1 MVRIEK
7 ITIRGFKSFA
17 KKTVIKFPSNFSVIC
32 GANGSGKSN
41 ILDAVCFVLG
51 RISAKSL
58 RAGRLN
64 ELIFH
69 GTPGKKPAD
78 SAEVTLVFDNTD
90 RKIPVDE
97 DSVVVTRKI
106 SRKGISIYK
115 LNGKTVT
122 REKVL
127 EILRPAGIK
136 PDGHNIILQGDV
148 TEVVEMSAQ
157 ERRKII
163 DEISGISE
171 FEEKKKKAEKELE
184 VVSTRLREAEIVLGE
199 RLARLRK
206 LEAEK
211 EAAEKYRK
219 LSRELEVLRASFVKK
234 RFEEAS
240 ESMEKLKAGLEELE
254 RELEVSEREL
264 EAAERELEEWE
275 KKLRAFDE
283 RFFKRADV
291 SREAERLRGE
301 ILRKKERLQF
311 IEIERSRLE
320 SLIEKTTETGNRAV
334 KEVISLGRTGVYGT
348 VSSLMEVPPEYRV
361 AVEVAAGP
369 HLSDVIVKNEDVA
382 VDLVKYLKSRRIGRC
397 TFLPLTKIKPK
408 KPPGPRPAGSVGF
421 AIDLIRFDEKYRKAF
436 EFVFGDT
443 LVVKTIDDARKIGIN
458 SYRFVTLDGDLVEK
472 SGAIIGGF
480 YRSRQETSEVAAYRK
495 RLAELEE
502 ERKKLESEI
511 PELEKR
517 LAELE
522 ASTGDSGAENE
533 RKALLE
539 ELEKRR
545 ERRKK
550 AYERRIS
557 LQNSVNSLRIK
568 KARLEAELENAALE
582 LRNFEGTET
591 VEGDPE
597 TLKERIDET
606 LRKIHSLGP
615 VNMKALEEYEEERK
629 SFEELRQKVEKLS
642 SERDRIL
649 GIMADVEKRRRES
662 FLSTLSEV
670 SRHFKKV
677 FRDLTGGDAELR
689 LEDPEDIESGL
700 LIQAS
705 PAGKKLIS
713 IDAMSGGEK
722 TLTAL
727 AFLFALQRFR
737 PAPFYIL
744 DEIDAALDK
753 RNTKRVNDLIKKYSG
768 ESQFVVISHNPS
780 TIQAADCVYGVTM
793 EEGESKVVGIKM
805 P

>member
-1 MVRIEK
+1 
-7 ITIRGFKSFA
+7 
-17 KKTVIKFPSNFSVIC
+17 
-32 GANGSGKSN
+32 
-41 ILDAVCFVLG
+41 
-51 RISAKSL
+51 
-58 RAGRLN
+58 
-64 ELIFH
+64 
-69 GTPGKKPAD
+69 
-78 SAEVTLVFDNTD
+78 
-90 RKIPVDE
+90 
-97 DSVVVTRKI
+97 
-106 SRKGISIYK
+106 
-115 LNGKTVT
+115 
-122 REKVL
+122 
-127 EILRPAGIK
+127 
-136 PDGHNIILQGDV
+136 
-148 TEVVEMSAQ
+148 
-157 ERRKII
+157 
-163 DEISGISE
+163 
-171 FEEKKKKAEKELE
+171 
-184 VVSTRLREAEIVLGE
+184 
-199 RLARLRK
+199 
-206 LEAEK
+206 
-211 EAAEKYRK
+211 
-219 LSRELEVLRASFVKK
+219 
-234 RFEEAS
+234 
-240 ESMEKLKAGLEELE
+240 
-254 RELEVSEREL
+254 
-264 EAAERELEEWE
+264 
-275 KKLRAFDE
+275 
-283 RFFKRADV
+283 
-291 SREAERLRGE
+291 
-301 ILRKKERLQF
+301 
-311 IEIERSRLE
+311 
-320 SLIEKTTETGNRAV
+320 
-334 KEVISLGRTGVYGT
+334 
-348 VSSLMEVPPEYRV
+348 
-361 AVEVAAGP
+361 
-369 HLSDVIVKNEDVA
+369 VIVKNEDVA

-408 KPPGPRPAGSVGF
+408 KPPGPRPPGSVGF